1 MTIDELKAK
10 HFWNVQLAD
19 KYDHLL
25 REDEIYLTDNHTY
38 LSIQFAI
45 EGLESTLIDTN
56 DLYADEFDY
65 FFNVRINDKI
75 QELKEYLNGEV

>member
-19 KYDHLL
+19 KYSHLL
-25 REDEIYLTDNHTY
+25 REDETYLTNNHTH

-45 EGLESTLIDTN
+45 ETLEELNQTWVGDSKMIYVDAVQN
-56 DLYADEFDY
+56 K
-65 FFNVRINDKI
+65 V
-75 QELKEYLNGEV
+75 QELKQYLDEKV

>member
-19 KYDHLL
+19 KYSHLL

-45 EGLESTLIDTN
+45 EVLKDLEFRADLMIDMSSKTHG
-56 DLYADEFDY
+56 YRFMQ
-65 FFNVRINDKI
+65 DKI
-75 QELKEYLNGEV
+75 KELKEYLDEKV